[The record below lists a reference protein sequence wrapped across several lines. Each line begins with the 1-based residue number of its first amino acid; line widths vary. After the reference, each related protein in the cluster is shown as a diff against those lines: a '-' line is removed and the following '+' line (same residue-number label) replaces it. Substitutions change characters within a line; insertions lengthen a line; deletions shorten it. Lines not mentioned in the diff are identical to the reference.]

1 MTEPLPDREN
11 RPATKGQI
19 FSWSLFDFGNTAFY
33 VVILTVGYPIYFRT
47 IVTGA
52 DPQADFL
59 WGSSFSISMLCVVLL
74 SPVLGAV
81 ADSGAGKKKFLFL
94 FTALCVGATIGL
106 FFVEAG
112 MIIPGM
118 LLVIL
123 ANIGFEAGLV
133 FYDAFLPEITTERSY
148 GRVSGYGFAMGYIG
162 SLVTLAVSFPFL
174 AGGFDLQNAA
184 NVRITFLIAAAFFAL
199 FAAPLFL
206 LVPERQ
212 RHERLTPALFA
223 GGFRLLRS
231 TLREFPRYR
240 NVGRFLLS
248 YFVYIDAVN
257 TIIVFST
264 IFAYETLKMDA
275 TEIVMFFAIVQT
287 TAILGSSSFGILA
300 DKFGHKKILNISLLL
315 WLGITVIAYLTE
327 SKTVFYLLGILAGV
341 AMGSSQ
347 STSRSLFSLI
357 IPAEKKT
364 EFFGFYSFFGK
375 ASAIVGPA
383 VFGFIS
389 SNFNQRI
396 AILSVGLLLLAGL
409 LLLLPVEEPREHMRS
424 SE

>member
-300 DKFGHKKILNISLLL
+300 DNFGHKKILNISLLL

-327 SKTVFYLLGILAGV
+327 SKTVFYLLGI
-341 AMGSSQ
+341 
-347 STSRSLFSLI
+347 SLFSLI

>member
-1 MTEPLPDREN
+1 MTGSTIVHETL
-11 RPATKGQI
+11 PATRGQI

-33 VVILTVGYPIYFRT
+33 VIILTVGYPIYFRT
-47 IVTGA
+47 IVTGS
-52 DPQADFL
+52 DPQSDLL
-59 WGSSFSISMLCVVLL
+59 WGLSFSISMLCAALL
-74 SPVLGAV
+74 SPVLGAI
-81 ADSGAGKKKFLFL
+81 ADSGAGKKRFLFL
-94 FTALCVGATIGL
+94 FTALCIGSTIGL

-174 AGGFDLQNAA
+174 QGGFDPENAA
-184 NVRITFLIAAAFFAL
+184 NVRTTFLIAAAFFTL
-199 FAAPLFL
+199 FAAPIFL
-206 LVPERQ
+206 LVPDRL
-212 RHERLTPALFA
+212 RRERLGFEVIPI
-223 GGFRLLRS
+223 GFRRIRNTMKDFS
-231 TLREFPRYR
+231 RYR
-240 NVGRFLLS
+240 NVGNFLLS

-264 IFAYETLKMDA
+264 IFAYESLKMEA
-275 TEIVMFFAIVQT
+275 AEIVLFFAIVQT

-300 DKFGHKKILNISLLL
+300 DKFGHKKILNFSLLL
-315 WLGITVIAYLTE
+315 WLTITVMAYLTE

-357 IPAEKKT
+357 IPVEKKT

-383 VFGFIS
+383 MFGFIS
-389 SNFNQRI
+389 SNFDQRV
-396 AILSVGLLLLAGL
+396 AILSVGALLLIGIL
-409 LLLLPVEEPREHMRS
+409 LLMRVQEPPVSMQTLE
-424 SE
+424 